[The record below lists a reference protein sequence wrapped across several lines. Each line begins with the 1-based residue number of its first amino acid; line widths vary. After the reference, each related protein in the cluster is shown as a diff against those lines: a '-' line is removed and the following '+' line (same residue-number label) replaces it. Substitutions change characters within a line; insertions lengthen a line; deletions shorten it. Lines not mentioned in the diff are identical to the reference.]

1 MKEEKVVIS
10 SIRISKLLA
19 KKLELIAK
27 KKGFTS
33 KSELIKRALEEF
45 AERHLADK
53 PRSAEDILQLVE
65 KRSGTV
71 AKMKKKPSEIFME
84 EYLLE
89 ESG

>member
-1 MKEEKVVIS
+1 MP
-10 SIRISKLLA
+10 
-19 KKLELIAK
+19 K
-27 KKGFTS
+27 KKGFTN
-33 KSELIKRALEEF
+33 KSELIRRALEEF
-45 AERHLADK
+45 TERHLANK